1 MQVLRPPPPKGRY
14 GDIACFL
21 IARITNV
28 SHKLSEKTSHVI
40 RIEQT
45 LRNDLSVTSISQSL
59 AMRVTTY
66 YAFEIGM
73 HCTVISLT
81 DVIEKFVRTFKTP
94 CVPDIRINGFYLLYF
109 VRRFRLPSVAI
120 TSIFLNACQVNLFP
134 SFFLSSFLVYIHPLV
149 HSPSLHH

>member
-1 MQVLRPPPPKGRY
+1 M

-94 CVPDIRINGFYLLYF
+94 CVPDIRINGFYLYTLSGDFDSLCCDHFYLF
-109 VRRFRLPSVAI
+109 KCMPSK
-120 TSIFLNACQVNLFP
+120 LGFP
-134 SFFLSSFLVYIHPLV
+134 SFFLSSF
-149 HSPSLHH
+149 